1 MPDSAGT
8 ATAYLSG
15 VKTRYGVIG
24 VNENV
29 ARGEC
34 TNMPGNSVQ
43 SVLADSVTGTS
54 RNRNVED
61 VVRACILIPTLVTLF
76 DVIT

>member
-15 VKTRYGVIG
+15 VKTRYAVIG

-29 ARGEC
+29 ARGVC

-43 SVLADSVTGTS
+43 SVLADSMTGRS
-54 RNRNVED
+54 KNSFRVSLDGPRPCVDFDSD
-61 VVRACILIPTLVTLF
+61 VRHAI
-76 DVIT
+76 